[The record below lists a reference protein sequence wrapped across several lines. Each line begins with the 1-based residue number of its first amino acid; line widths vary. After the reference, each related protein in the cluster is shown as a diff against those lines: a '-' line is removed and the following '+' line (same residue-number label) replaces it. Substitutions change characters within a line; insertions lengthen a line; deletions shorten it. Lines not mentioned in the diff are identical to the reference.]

1 MAGGNWSATDM
12 PVLPG
17 LYMNFKAA
25 ALAAIQPG
33 ARGVVAIP
41 VKAHWGP
48 IGEFTEITGVQQII
62 DIFTQDESGDATAY
76 TSLYFALLG
85 GASKVLAYRLASSEA
100 ALATTT
106 LQDAAGVP
114 VNVIRLDAKY
124 KGARG
129 NAFKATVQVN
139 PVDSNK
145 KDIKLYEGT
154 TLLRTFTFTSGTV
167 DAAVAA
173 INADT
178 SNVWV
183 TATKL
188 AAGNGTLANVTS
200 QAFAGGD
207 SGIAGVV
214 AADYTAFLTT
224 LETQTFNLVTMDG
237 VIDSAIQTLATAWV
251 QRVREEGMGVIGV
264 MGGSAANDT
273 AVDAVSLAVTRS
285 SGFNYEGIVN
295 VGTGVIL
302 DGVSYSSAQA
312 ACYVAGLIG
321 GQKLSESTTYAPT
334 PFDDVTR
341 RWTRSEQE
349 AAINGGVLILYHD
362 GKIVKPLRGMNSL
375 TTLRQGQNKSWK
387 KIRAIR
393 VMDAINSDLQAA
405 AEANYIGKVN
415 NTAEGRHSLIGAFK
429 QYMQLLA
436 LDGVI
441 ENTGWD
447 VYLDPN
453 YYGSTATLTPE
464 PDQVFVKW
472 DARLTDVMEQ
482 IFGTFI
488 VH

>member
-1 MAGGNWSATDM
+1 MAGGTWSATQM

-25 ALAAIQPG
+25 ALAAIEPG
-33 ARGVVAIP
+33 ARGIVAIP

-48 IGEFTEITGVQQII
+48 VEEFVEITSVQQII
-62 DIFTQDESGDATAY
+62 DFFTEDESDGATAY

-85 GASKVLAYRLASSEA
+85 GASKVLAYRLASSA
-100 ALATTT
+100 AAVATTT
-106 LQDAAGVP
+106 LQDTAGTP
-114 VNVIRLDAKY
+114 VNVLRLDAKY

-154 TLLRTFTFTSGTV
+154 TLLRTFTFTSGTIE
-167 DAAVAA
+167 AAVTAVNDDA
-173 INADT
+173 

-200 QAFAGGD
+200 QAFTGGD
-207 SGIAGVV
+207 SGITGVV
-214 AADYTAFLTT
+214 SADYTAFLTA
-224 LETQTFNLVTMDG
+224 LETQAFNLLSLDG
-237 VIDSAIQTLATAWV
+237 VTDSSIQTLVSAWI

-264 MGGSAANDT
+264 MGGSSAVDT
-273 AVDAVSLAVTRS
+273 AADAVSQAVARS
-285 SGFNYEGIVN
+285 AGFNHEGIVN
-295 VGTGVIL
+295 VGTGVVL

-321 GQKLSESTTYAPT
+321 GQKLSESTTYAST

-349 AAINGGVLILYHD
+349 AAINGGVFILYHD
-362 GKIVKPLRGMNSL
+362 GRIVKPLRGINSL
-375 TTLRQGQNKSWK
+375 VNLRQEQNNSWK

-415 NTAEGRHSLIGAFK
+415 NTAEGRASLIGAFK
-429 QYMQLLA
+429 QYMQTLA
-436 LDGVI
+436 LDGII
-441 ENTGWD
+441 ENEGWD
-447 VYLDPN
+447 VYLDPD
-453 YYGSTATLTPE
+453 YYGSAKKADPE

-472 DARLTDVMEQ
+472 TARLTDVVEQ
-482 IFGTFI
+482 IFGTF
-488 VH
+488 VVQ